1 MSGVNYVNYTV
12 SVYIHDTRLYL
23 LFLFCFVCLFSFMGR
38 GLVNAPLNEVQMYI
52 GHYLTRYEYDP
63 MLTVSYCMRRI
74 FCGTKLC
81 SCITLR
87 ISADFIFAVVGQI

>member
-1 MSGVNYVNYTV
+1 MSGVNYVNHTV

-63 MLTVSYCMRRI
+63 MLTVSYYM
-74 FCGTKLC
+74 C
-81 SCITLR
+81 SYITLR
-87 ISADFIFAVVGQI
+87 IFVDFIFADFIFTVVGQI